1 MPLQSFKK
9 QSPRVGCSF
18 PLPWGWQLR
27 SLKLAFAMDKVLA
40 HDRIGLVLLRFRPIP
55 ASLLARP
62 PLHFMIATAKL
73 PQSSR
78 TATAFSMQNMSGTC
92 LGNAAFRSE
101 ALLDLLLH
109 SFATPRNLADCW
121 EYNVGLGNAETQ
133 NPVCKRQW
141 GRTHHD

>member
-1 MPLQSFKK
+1 MPLQSSKK

-27 SLKLAFAMDKVLA
+27 SLKLAFAMDRVLA
-40 HDRIGLVLLRFRPIP
+40 HDRIGFVLLRFRPIP
-55 ASLLARP
+55 ASSATSFQDSYRE
-62 PLHFMIATAKL
+62 ATAEL
-73 PQSSR
+73 PHSYR
-78 TATAFSMQNMSGTC
+78 ISMKNMSGTC
-92 LGNAAFRSE
+92 LGIAAFRSE
-101 ALLDLLLH
+101 ALLGLLLH

-133 NPVCKRQW
+133 NPLCKRLW